1 MAEGRQL
8 RGAALKE
15 RILEAARVT
24 FLREGFDASMD
35 EVAAA
40 AGTTK
45 VSVYGHFGTKE
56 ALLAAV
62 VHDQLGRALAEPMRL
77 VVERLADSA
86 DVRGDLTEAC
96 RAWVA
101 GIASPD
107 MLSLRNLVVG
117 EQRRFPQLGEVWRER
132 GPARFHAVIADALRR
147 QVDARRLSIADV
159 DLAVLQLSGLVV
171 SPNLIYGAYGDPV
184 DPDTRERLIVA
195 GVDMFVNE
203 YRYRANA

>member
-35 EVAAA
+35 EVAGA

-62 VHDQLGRALAEPMRL
+62 VDDQLDRALAEPMRL
-77 VVERLADSA
+77 VAERLADSA

-107 MLSLRNLVVG
+107 MLSLRNLVAG
-117 EQRRFPQLGEVWRER
+117 EQRRFPQLGGVWRER
-132 GPARFHAVIADALRR
+132 GPARFHPVIADALRR